1 MWAWKYREPVLDLFE
16 MITGNRN
23 SYAMFKVGGVRRD
36 IENSIKSPSERYF
49 QNLKKKRPAG
59 WCSNG

>member
-1 MWAWKYREPVLDLFE
+1 

-36 IENSIKSPSERYF
+36 IENHKIPAIRKEMSVIRRKLDSSPV
-49 QNLKKKRPAG
+49 Q
-59 WCSNG
+59 